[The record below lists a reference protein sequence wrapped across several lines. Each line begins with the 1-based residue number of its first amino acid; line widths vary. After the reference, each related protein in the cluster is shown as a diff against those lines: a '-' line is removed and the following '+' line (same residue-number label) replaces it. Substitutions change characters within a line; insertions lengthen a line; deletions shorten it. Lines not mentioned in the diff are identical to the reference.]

1 MFRGDDDARRSSG
14 DGRAQTTL
22 DFAIGI
28 SIFLAVVMFI
38 FLFVPGIVAP
48 FTVGAQDETV
58 TVNRVA
64 DGLTQDQLGS
74 SQRPGVLGTACTVD
88 FFEHAEDGT
97 DITACGPPKDDLAD
111 FVGIKDRQ
119 NANVTVHGNITAADR
134 RTELLCWDVDD
145 GLVEADGDGAADGE
159 CDYGGSD
166 TLLAAGETPPTTNAD
181 AVTATRVASLAGE
194 DVTVVVEMW

>member
-1 MFRGDDDARRSSG
+1 MFRGDTTGRESRG
-14 DGRAQTTL
+14 DSRGQTTL

-38 FLFVPGIVAP
+38 FLFVPGIVSP

-74 SQRPGVLGTACTVD
+74 SERPGILSSGCTVD
-88 FFEHAEDGT
+88 FFENADGGT
-97 DITACGPPKDDLAD
+97 ITECGPDRNGLAE

-119 NANVTVHGNITAADR
+119 NVNVSVHGNVTSGDR
-134 RTELLCWDVDD
+134 KTEMLCWDVDD
-145 GLVEADGDGAADGE
+145 GVVERDGDGAGDGT
-159 CDYGGSD
+159 CDQGGDD
-166 TLLAAGETPPTTNAD
+166 TLLTAGDTPPNDNAD
-181 AVTATRVASLAGE
+181 SVTAKRVGYLAGE
-194 DVTVVVEMW
+194 DVTIIVEMW

>member
-1 MFRGDDDARRSSG
+1 MFRGDDDAKGSSG
-14 DGRAQTTL
+14 ESRAQTTL

-38 FLFVPGIVAP
+38 FLFVPGIVEP

-74 SQRPGVLGTACTVD
+74 SQRPGVLDTACTID

-97 DITACGPPKDDLAD
+97 DITACGPSKDDLAD

-119 NANVTVHGNITAADR
+119 NVNVTVQGNTSAADVGS
-134 RTELLCWDVDD
+134 EQLCWDGSSDA
-145 GLVEADGDGAADGE
+145 LVEADDGT
-159 CDYGGSD
+159 CDVR
-166 TLLAAGETPPTTNAD
+166 LAAGETPPTTNAD